1 MRLMRLALLAFLLC
15 AIATGQWD
23 RFRGPNGTGVSD
35 SGGLPSE
42 FGTQTTVVW
51 RVTLAPGHSSPI
63 ISNGRIYLTMVE
75 GDHLYTTCLDA
86 RVGRL
91 LWKKEAPRPRREQLH
106 SLNNAAAPTPAA
118 DGESV
123 YVFFPDFGLLSYT
136 NDGQERWRLA
146 MGPFNNVYGI
156 GASPIL
162 VDDVVVIVIDQDK
175 KSFVAAVGKNDG
187 KVRWQ
192 KPRPEA
198 LSGSSTPVIVERPG
212 RPSLIL
218 APGSFRMDVYSARDG
233 EVEWWVRGLPSEMK
247 AVPVVMGDLVYIA
260 GFNTPE
266 NDAGKQLALPSWR
279 ELLLRDDSNK
289 DGAIQKQEVSEER
302 TKRYWNFIDTD
313 ATGAIEESEWNL
325 HLAVMAAQNG
335 LYVFRMGSRGDETS
349 KLAWK
354 YQRSAPQ
361 LPSPVVYRGVVYML
375 NDTGVLTT
383 LDTSTGHMLA
393 QRRLRGESSNYYASP
408 VAGDGKIFIASHKGV
423 IAVLKAGGQ
432 QELLAANALDED
444 IFATPAIANGR
455 LYVRTVSALYCF
467 GVR

>member
-1 MRLMRLALLAFLLC
+1 MRLMRIALLAVLLSV
-15 AIATGQWD
+15 IASGQWD
-23 RFRGPNGTGVSD
+23 RFRGPNGTGVND

-42 FGTQTTVVW
+42 FGAQSNALW
-51 RVTLAPGHSSPI
+51 RVELAPGHSSPI
-63 ISNGRIYLTMVE
+63 ISDGRIYLTMVE
-75 GDHLYTTCLDA
+75 DGRLYTACLDA
-86 RVGRL
+86 SSGKF
-91 LWKKEAPRPRREQLH
+91 LWKQEAPRPRRERLH

-118 DGESV
+118 DGANV

-136 NDGQERWRLA
+136 SDGKERWRFP

-156 GASPIL
+156 GVSPVL
-162 VDDVVVIVIDQDK
+162 ADDVVVVVIDQDK
-175 KSFVAAVGKNDG
+175 NSLVAAVGKKDG
-187 KVRWQ
+187 KIRWQ

-198 LSGSSTPVIVERPG
+198 LSGASTPVIVRSSG

-233 EVEWWVRGLPSEMK
+233 EAEWWVRGLPSEMK
-247 AVPVVMGDLVYIA
+247 AVPVLAGDLVYIA

-266 NDAGKQLALPSWR
+266 NDPGKQLALPPWR
-279 ELLLRDDSNK
+279 ELLMRNDSNK
-289 DGAIQKQEVSEER
+289 DGAIQKQEVPEER

-325 HLAVMAAQNG
+325 HLAVMAAENG
-335 LYVFRMGSRGDETS
+335 LYAFRMGSRGDETS

-361 LPSPVVYRGVVYML
+361 LPSPIVYRGVVYML

-383 LDTSTGHMLA
+383 LDASNGQMLA

-408 VAGDGKIFIASHKGV
+408 VAGDGKVFIASHKGV
-423 IAVLKAGGQ
+423 VAVLKAGGE
-432 QELLAANALDED
+432 QELLAANTLNEE

-467 GVR
+467 GLQ

>member
-1 MRLMRLALLAFLLC
+1 V
-15 AIATGQWD
+15 
-23 RFRGPNGTGVSD
+23 PV
-35 SGGLPSE
+35 
-42 FGTQTTVVW
+42 
-51 RVTLAPGHSSPI
+51 APGHSSPI
-63 ISNGRIYLTMVE
+63 IRNGRIYLTMVE
-75 GDHLYTTCLDA
+75 GGHLYTVCLEAGD
-86 RVGRL
+86 GRF
-91 LWKKEAPRPRREQLH
+91 LWKKEAPRPRQEKLH

-118 DGESV
+118 DGENV

-136 NDGQERWRLA
+136 NNGQERWRLP
-146 MGPFNNVYGI
+146 MGPFHNVYGL
-156 GASPIL
+156 GVSPIL
-162 VDDVVVIVIDQDK
+162 ADDVVVVVIDQDK
-175 KSFVAAVGKNDG
+175 NSFVVAASKKDG

-198 LSGSSTPVIVERPG
+198 LSGASTPVIVERPG
-212 RPSLIL
+212 RPSLVL

-247 AVPVVMGDLVYIA
+247 AVPVVVDDLVYIA

-266 NDAGKQLALPSWR
+266 NDAGRQLVLPSWR
-279 ELLLRDDSNK
+279 ELLLRDDSNQ
-289 DGAIQKQEVSEER
+289 DGAIQKPEVSEER

-313 ATGAIEESEWNL
+313 ATGAIEESEWQL

-335 LYVFRMGSRGDETS
+335 LYVFRMGSRGDES
-349 KLAWK
+349 SRLAWK
-354 YQRSAPQ
+354 YPRSAPQ

-383 LDTSTGHMLA
+383 LDTLTGQMLV

-408 VAGDGKIFIASHKGV
+408 VAGDGKIFLASHNGV

-432 QELLAANALDED
+432 QELLAANALDEE

>member
-1 MRLMRLALLAFLLC
+1 MRIALLAVSLSVV
-15 AIATGQWD
+15 APGQWE
-23 RFRGPNGTGVSD
+23 RFRGPNGSGVSD
-35 SGGLPSE
+35 SGTLPSE
-42 FGTQTTVVW
+42 FGATSNVLW
-51 RVTLAPGHSSPI
+51 RVDLASGHSSPI
-63 ISNGRIYLTMVE
+63 VGDGRIYLTTVDT
-75 GDHLYTTCLDA
+75 GRLYTVCLDA
-86 RVGRL
+86 NGGRL
-91 LWKKEAPRPRREQLH
+91 LWKQEAPRPRRERLH

-118 DGESV
+118 DGAGV

-136 NDGQERWRLA
+136 RDGVERWRFP

-156 GASPIL
+156 GVSPVL
-162 VDDVVVIVIDQDK
+162 AGDVVVIVIDQDK
-175 KSFVAAVGKNDG
+175 NSFAAAIGKDDG
-187 KVRWQ
+187 KLRWR

-198 LSGSSTPVIVERPG
+198 LSGASTPVVVERPG

-233 EVEWWVRGLPSEMK
+233 EAEWWVRGLPSEMK
-247 AVPVVMGDLVYIA
+247 AVPVLAGGMVYIA

-279 ELLLRDDSNK
+279 DLLRRDDSNR
-289 DGAIQKQEVSEER
+289 DGVIQKGEVTEER
-302 TKRYWNFIDTD
+302 TKRYWSFIDTD
-313 ATGAIEESEWNL
+313 ATGAIEESEWKL

-335 LYVFRMGSRGDETS
+335 LYVYRMGSRGDETP

-354 YQRSAPQ
+354 YLRSAPQ

-383 LDTSTGHMLA
+383 LDASTGEMLA
-393 QRRLRGESSNYYASP
+393 QKRVRGESSNYYASP
-408 VAGDGKIFIASHKGV
+408 VAGDGKIFVASHKGV
-423 IAVLKAGGQ
+423 VAVLKAGGQ
-432 QELLAANALDED
+432 QDLLAANTLDEE
-444 IFATPAIANGR
+444 IFATPAIVNGR